1 MNHSQLRA
9 FHAVALEGSFTN
21 AAKALRVSQPTL
33 SGHVKALEEGYSV
46 TLFHRGSREVVMTDF
61 GLALF
66 EITQRYFSVEAE
78 AKRLLT
84 TAVGLISGCL
94 RVGADSPFAVVPL
107 LAALK
112 GRFPKVNINVDFGNS
127 AEVLKSLL
135 DNQTD
140 VGILASI
147 VADRRLHIVPF
158 RETRLVVFVDR
169 GHSWSQRRSVKL
181 DDIAGQT
188 LVLREAGST
197 TRSIFEQALNEH
209 GVEPAGVLEMEG
221 REAVR
226 EAVAA
231 GLGVG
236 VVCDYEF
243 GYDTRLHKLH
253 VKNAQLKLT
262 ECAVCRRDNRND
274 PVVSAFLEI
283 IEQTADR
290 DQERAA

>member
-9 FHAVALEGSFTN
+9 FHAVAQEGGFTKD
-21 AAKALRVSQPTL
+21 AKVLRVSQPTL
-33 SGHVKALEEGYSV
+33 SGHVKALEGGYGV

-61 GLALF
+61 GRALF
-66 EITQRYFSVEAE
+66 EITQRYFASEAE
-78 AKRLLT
+78 AQRLLT
-84 TAVGLISGCL
+84 TAVGLISGSL
-94 RVGADSPFAVVPL
+94 RVGADSPFVVVPL

-112 GRFPKVNINVDFGNS
+112 GRFPKVDIKVDFGNS
-127 AEVLKSLL
+127 AEVLESLL
-135 DNQTD
+135 ANRTD
-140 VGILASI
+140 VGILARI

-169 GHSWSQRRSVKL
+169 GHSWSQRRSIKL
-181 DDIAGQT
+181 DDIAGHT
-188 LVLREAGST
+188 LVLRESGST
-197 TRSIFEQALNEH
+197 TRAIFGQALAER
-209 GVEPAGVLEMEG
+209 GVEPAAVLEMEG

-236 VVCDYEF
+236 VVCDHEF
-243 GYDTRLHKLH
+243 GYDTRLHKLT
-253 VKNAQLKLT
+253 VKNARLKLT

-274 PVVSAFLEI
+274 PVVAAFLEI

-290 DQERAA
+290 DRERAA